1 MAVPST
7 VSHQPD
13 TSGPLRIIIL
23 ADSGDDMARIR
34 RMLSERMPDVEVT
47 EFDTEQQG
55 KPAPDFDWSIY
66 DAVLLDEYLGMGET
80 GLHWLQALRAR
91 SAFPPA
97 LLMTAQDDEYV
108 TARAI
113 KFGAHDCVN
122 KQDVTAGRLGNM
134 VAAAVAAARSQPE
147 FDVTV
152 PEERVSPHLEILE
165 RLAQRPGAPVIRDT
179 DTVEYRFV
187 RLIGQGASSR
197 VYLAER
203 TTDATTLVLKVIDT
217 AMIYDMQVIERF
229 IREAELV
236 ATIASPYVVRFFDH
250 GMTQTYAYIAMEFF
264 TRGDLKQRI
273 EHGVAFDDA
282 VNYVRHIA
290 RGLDAIH
297 QQGIIHRDLKPGN
310 IMFRAD
316 DSLALADFGIA
327 KRYGVLS
334 DLTNLGSV
342 IGTPNYL
349 SPEQAKGHD
358 VDHRADLYSAGIIL
372 FEMLAGTKPFRAETP
387 AALVYQ
393 HVHAAIPKLPD
404 AVSEF
409 QPLIDQLLVKDPY
422 ERIPSASALVD
433 AIDQLCGAPCA

>member
-1 MAVPST
+1 MAVAST

-13 TSGPLRIIIL
+13 PSGPLRIIIL
-23 ADSGDDMARIR
+23 ADSRDDMARIR
-34 RMLSERMPDVEVT
+34 RMLAVRMPDVEVT
-47 EFDTEQQG
+47 EYDADQQG
-55 KPAPDFDWSIY
+55 KPGPDFDWSIY
-66 DAVLLDEYLGMGET
+66 DAVLLDEDLGMGET
-80 GLHWLQALRAR
+80 GLAWLEEYKAR
-91 SAFPPA
+91 SAFPPTI
-97 LLMTAQDDEYV
+97 LMTAHDDGYV
-108 TARAI
+108 AARAI

-122 KQDVTAGRLGNM
+122 KQDLTTERLGDM
-134 VAAAVAAARSQPE
+134 VAAARSQPE
-147 FDVTV
+147 FEVTL

-165 RLAQRPGAPVIRDT
+165 RLAQRPGAPVLKDA
-179 DTVEYRFV
+179 DAVGYRFV

-203 TTDATTLVLKVIDT
+203 TTNATTLVLKVINT
-217 AMIYDMQVIERF
+217 AMIYESQVIERF

-236 ATIASPYVVRFFDH
+236 ATISSPYVVRFFDH
-250 GMTQTYAYIAMEFF
+250 GVTQTYAYIAMEFF

-273 EHGVAFDDA
+273 EHGVAVEDA
-282 VNYVRHIA
+282 VNYLRHIA
-290 RGLDAIH
+290 LGLHAIH
-297 QQGIIHRDLKPGN
+297 RQGIIHRDLKPGN

-316 DSLALADFGIA
+316 DSLALGDFGIA
-327 KRYGVLS
+327 KRYGALS
-334 DLTNLGSV
+334 DLTNQGSV

-349 SPEQAKGHD
+349 SPEQALGHD

-372 FEMLAGTKPFRAETP
+372 FEMLAGAKPFRAETP

-409 QPLIDQLLVKDPY
+409 QPLVDQLLVKDPY

-433 AIDQLCGAPCA
+433 AIDLLCGAPCV